1 MYCAHWTRYYV
12 IHSKFIIFGDN
23 FALTYSNFTK
33 FGKQL
38 SRIWIHMSAKFHW
51 CRYNDRHFRAS
62 WSYFWNFLENGE
74 FGGHFSQSQS
84 VIRLYNFVYGWKGH
98 IFKYL
103 NPIKGTGLPSHY
115 GDTATDRKPISRT
128 LEGAIY
134 VVQSHWSVKFGMA
147 MCNYEIKIL
156 WDLNTKRNL
165 YEKVMAV
172 LDYLGVHFSRTWEI
186 FDGVGFR
193 FKFRVWRWHFE
204 GQVISRRWKNIS
216 QTI

>member
-33 FGKQL
+33 LGKQL
-38 SRIWIHMSAKFHW
+38 SRIWIHMSASFIDVGITIAILEQVEVISQFSWKWRIWRAIFS
-51 CRYNDRHFRAS
+51 NLVSDR
-62 WSYFWNFLENGE
+62 
-74 FGGHFSQSQS
+74 
-84 VIRLYNFVYGWKGH
+84 VYNFVYGWKGH

-103 NPIKGTGLPSHY
+103 NPKKGTGLPSHY
-115 GDTATDRKPISRT
+115 GDTATDRKPIPRT

-172 LDYLGVHFSRTWEI
+172 LDYLGVNFSRIWEI
-186 FDGVGFR
+186 VDGDGFR
-193 FKFRVWRWHFE
+193 FEFWVWRWHFE
-204 GQVISRRWKNIS
+204 GQVIRRRWKDIS
-216 QTI
+216 